1 MLLPKLL
8 LTHPPTPHLPEH
20 QKHYQCICA
29 SVHLCICA
37 CSLQAEVPA
46 SSTMQTPHYQ
56 VGDHKAEQR
65 VSLTVP
71 VDVMLMSSSHHFS
84 PRPDKELLSIQC
96 LQVWLLYVTHDLNN
110 CQSPSLPVSLW
121 KAEQAGKALKAGSM
135 NSLDR
140 NSRAPS
146 ETPNIQLIMEKSCL
160 LVCCHS

>member
-29 SVHLCICA
+29 SAHLRM
-37 CSLQAEVPA
+37 LPPGRGA
-46 SSTMQTPHYQ
+46 SQQHNADPHYQ

-71 VDVMLMSSSHHFS
+71 VDVTLMSSSHHFS
-84 PRPDKELLSIQC
+84 PRPGKELLSIQC

-121 KAEQAGKALKAGSM
+121 KAEHRPALKAGSM